1 MSQQTS
7 PESQAPIAQAPIAQ
21 ADGGPTPDAR
31 VPAREVCVLRYVL
44 DRRAADQPDAPFL
57 RLADGAEIS
66 YAAMRDS
73 VVKMAAG
80 LARLGVT
87 QGDTVTVWL
96 PNSVDMIRVWFAI
109 NWLGATYVPINVAY
123 RGNLLAHVIANA
135 GSRVIVAS
143 PDLVHR
149 LADVDRAELTTC
161 VTIGGDVEAGL
172 AISGLDILPGAA
184 ALTGDPAT
192 LPPLQRPIEPWDV
205 QSIIYT
211 SGTTGPSKGVISTY
225 AHLFH
230 MSGREAWPT
239 VDGTDTF
246 LFYGPLFHVGGTL
259 PVVAMLNRGGV
270 VGMAGDF
277 VTDRFWDHVRAT
289 QATVTILLGV
299 MTTFVAKAPPSPQDR
314 EHSLRKVVMIPL
326 DENWRAFRERFGT
339 EVTTLFNMTEIN
351 VPIVSGPSPAKAGTC
366 GRPRAGVEVRIVDDH
381 DREVG
386 PGEVGELILRTDA
399 PWALNSGYFKNPE
412 ATAQAWRNGWFHTGD
427 AFRRDADGNYF
438 FVDRKKDALRR
449 RGENISSFEVES
461 ELLAHPQIR
470 EAAVIGVPSEFGE
483 DEVMAIIAP
492 VEGAQIDMEELTAF
506 LTRRLP
512 HFMTPRYIRV
522 MSELPRTPTQK
533 VEKYILRE
541 QGLTDDAWDREAA
554 GIRLKREKLGS
565 ARLNIA

>member
-7 PESQAPIAQAPIAQ
+7 PESRAPIAQAQVAQ

-80 LARLGVT
+80 LAQLGVT

-366 GRPRAGVEVRIVDDH
+366 GRARAGVEVRIVDDH

-427 AFRRDADGNYF
+427 AFRRDADGDFF
-438 FVDRKKDALRR
+438 FVDRKKDAIRR
-449 RGENISSFEVES
+449 RGENISSFEVEV
-461 ELLAHPQIR
+461 EVLAHPSVR
-470 EAAVIGVPSEFGE
+470 ECAVVAVPNETSE
-483 DEVMAIIAP
+483 DDVLAIVAP
-492 VEGAQIDMEELTAF
+492 TPGATIDPLELLEF
-506 LTRRLP
+506 LRPRLA
-512 HFMTPRYIRV
+512 HFMLPRYIRV
-522 MSELPRTPTQK
+522 LPDLPKTPTQK
-533 VEKYILRE
+533 VEKHVLRSA
-541 QGLTDDAWDREAA
+541 GVTGDTWDREKA
-554 GIRLKREKLGS
+554 GVKVAREKLRG
-565 ARLNIA
+565 